1 MLFTEPIVA
10 LVCLYSA
17 FQFGLMY
24 TYVVASPYIF
34 GTVYGFDLRS
44 QSLSFLGFMTGATL
58 APAPL
63 ILIDRFV
70 YQPRLRLFQEQHQQ
84 DQRPLQSQ
92 LQLEPCSSS
101 HSHQPSPRSAPIQFP
116 PENRLYPSYAA
127 SLALPLLLVLFAW
140 LTRSSHPY
148 VSYIVPIVLQG
159 FALTSSLLI
168 YAAANLYM
176 MDTYG
181 PLFGASA
188 SGANML
194 ARYTLSAAFPLF
206 ALPMYQKLGVG
217 GATTLLAGIAAAMAP
232 IPWALRRFGGALR
245 AKGKWAVSD

>member
-34 GTVYGFDLRS
+34 KTVYGFDLRS
-44 QSLSFLGFMTGATL
+44 QSLSFLGFMTGAAF

-63 ILIDRFV
+63 IIMDRLV
-70 YQPRLRLFQEQHQQ
+70 YQPRLRLFQEQPMQDHQ
-84 DQRPLQSQ
+84 
-92 LQLEPCSSS
+92 
-101 HSHQPSPRSAPIQFP
+101 AQFP
-116 PENRLYPSYAA
+116 PENRLYPSYTA
-127 SLALPLLLVLFAW
+127 SIALPLLLILFAW
-140 LTRSSHPY
+140 LTRSSDPHI
-148 VSYIVPIVLQG
+148 SYIVPIVLQG
-159 FALTSSLLI
+159 LTLTSSLLI

-232 IPWALRRFGGALR
+232 IPWALSRFGGALR